1 MIPSSLSV
9 HAAEAFIRA
18 TERAKFPH
26 EQEAKAGGPATAQAT
41 PFTIALSREAGALG
55 ASVAQELSKRLNWPV
70 YDYQLLEELAKDLG
84 VGTQLLEEADERP
97 ASWLQECVEALAA
110 VPTVSGTTYFHH
122 LLKALQSLSAH
133 GECVIVGRG
142 AAQVLP
148 PGTTL
153 RVRLL
158 AALEDRIAV
167 VSRERGV
174 SVSEA
179 ARYVET
185 TDRAR
190 IRFIKEHFHKDP
202 TDPQHYDL
210 VINTSRFSV
219 VECADVILEAL
230 RSLQARN
237 REPERDEPKLAPE
250 LF

>member
-1 MIPSSLSV
+1 MSQSELSV

-18 TERAKFPH
+18 TEKARSPAR
-26 EQEAKAGGPATAQAT
+26 QEAASRSAPKAT

-55 ASVAQELSKRLNWPV
+55 TSVAHELSKRLNWPV
-70 YDYQLLEELAKDLG
+70 YDHELLEKLAKDLG
-84 VGTQLLEEADERP
+84 VGTQLLEKADEKP

-122 LLKALQSLSAH
+122 LLGALRSLSAH

-142 AAQVLP
+142 AAQILSP
-148 PGTTL
+148 DRTL

-158 AALEDRIAV
+158 ATLEDRIAV
-167 VSRERGV
+167 VSRERSV
-174 SVSEA
+174 SHSEA

-190 IRFIKEHFHKDP
+190 IRFIKDHFHKDP

-219 VECADVILEAL
+219 VESADLILEAL
-230 RSLQARN
+230 RLLQARN
-237 REPERDEPKLAPE
+237 RQSAREEQKPGPE